1 MIFKLLKIKGFK
13 SFISEQ
19 SLDFSKL
26 SSKGFYFITGKNNV
40 NPELDANGVGK
51 SSLLDAICFVL
62 YGKTLTGLKAGNISN
77 WSNTEKC
84 QVSLTI
90 NTDNKDVE
98 ICRTWNPNNLT
109 IDNKII
115 SQEALEQFLGI
126 DYVAFTYSV
135 LIGQFNQK
143 FFDLMP
149 SEKLQVFTEL
159 LNLDK
164 WLNYS
169 QCAKDL
175 SKRYNEEIQSKEK
188 DLSYLEGKI
197 NSFKTIDYKEK
208 LDQWNLRYKD
218 KLIDLDKSILDL
230 QEQFNIKSEHL
241 KSLEKPILD
250 LQTFEIALMDELPIA
265 NQNYSD
271 FKSRIASKQTE
282 QKFLNGKLQEVK
294 NKITSFSK
302 LSGQVCVVCQQNITS
317 EHVDKCVKLL
327 EKDSQG
333 VEKELLEIKKVLL
346 GFYSKEEQSKKI
358 LEDLNQEILSTKKH
372 LNDLVKEQ
380 QNLQSNLKW
389 IEVSLE
395 KAEKELLSAQ
405 DEKNPYQELYD
416 KNKYSINVLSRSSM
430 YKNEDI
436 QEDRRQKSI
445 FTFWEKGFK
454 DIRLMVVEDV
464 LKEFEIHINT
474 NLNKLGL
481 NGWGVSLAIDSETK
495 SGTSKKGFTVLVK
508 SPFNTELVPF
518 ECWSGGEGQRLRLA
532 GTLALIDLI
541 NSKTG
546 INSSI
551 EFLDEPTQ
559 WLSDSGIDDLLYI
572 LKQRSLEKNKQ
583 IFIID
588 HRDFNT
594 FGDFNGT
601 IQIIKNHKGSE
612 ILQEN

>member
-1 MIFKLLKIKGFK
+1 MLFKLLKIKGFK
-13 SFISEQ
+13 SFITEQ

-26 SSKGFYFITGKNNV
+26 NSKGFYFITGKNKV

-51 SSLLDAICFVL
+51 SSLLDSICFVL

-77 WSNTEKC
+77 WLNSEKC
-84 QVSLTI
+84 QVSLLVNI
-90 NTDNKDVE
+90 DNKDVE

-109 IDNKII
+109 VDKKII

-126 DYVAFTYSV
+126 DYAAFTYSV

-149 SEKLQVFTEL
+149 AEKLQVFTEL

-164 WLNYS
+164 WLTYS
-169 QCAKDL
+169 QYAKDL
-175 SKRYNEEIQSKEK
+175 SKKYEGEIQSKEK
-188 DLSYLEGKI
+188 DLSYIEGKI

-208 LDQWNLRYKD
+208 LEQWNFRYNERI
-218 KLIDLDKSILDL
+218 IDLDKSILDL
-230 QEQFNIKSEHL
+230 QEQLTTKSEHL

-250 LQTFEIALMDELPIA
+250 LQTFEAALMEELPIS

-271 FKSRIASKQTE
+271 FKGKIVAKQTE
-282 QKFLNGKLQEVK
+282 QKFLNTKLQEIK

-317 EHVDKCVKLL
+317 EHVSTCVNLL

-333 VEKELLEIKKVLL
+333 VEKELLGVKKVLL
-346 GFYSKEEQSKKI
+346 EYYSKEEQSKK
-358 LEDLNQEILSTKKH
+358 LLDDLNKEILSTKKQ
-372 LNDLVKEQ
+372 LNDLGKEQ

-395 KAEKELLSAQ
+395 KAEKELISAQ
-405 DEKNPYQELYD
+405 DEKNPYQELHE
-416 KNKYSINVLSRSSM
+416 KNKYSINLLSRSSM
-430 YKNEDI
+430 YKNDEV
-436 QEDRRQKSI
+436 QEDKRQKSI

-464 LKEFEIHINT
+464 LKEFEVHINT

-508 SPFNTELVPF
+508 SPFNNDLVPF

-551 EFLDEPTQ
+551 EFFDEPTQ
-559 WLSDSGIDDLLYI
+559 WLSDTGIDDLLYI
-572 LKQRSLEKNKQ
+572 LKQRALEKNKQ

-588 HRDFNT
+588 HRNFNT
-594 FGDFNGT
+594 FGDFNGV
-601 IQIIKNHKGSE
+601 IQIIKNHTGSE

>member
-1 MIFKLLKIKGFK
+1 MIFKLLKIQGFK

-19 SLDFSKL
+19 VLDFSKL
-26 SSKGFYFITGKNNV
+26 NSKGFYFITGKNNV

-51 SSLLDAICFVL
+51 SSVLDSICFVL
-62 YGKTLTGLKAGNISN
+62 YGKTLTGLKAGNIGN
-77 WSNTEKC
+77 WSNSEKC
-84 QVSLTI
+84 QVSLTVNI
-90 NTDNKDVE
+90 DNKDVE

-109 IDNKII
+109 VDKKII

-126 DYVAFTYSV
+126 DYTAFTYSV

-169 QCAKDL
+169 QIANSLTKKYDA
-175 SKRYNEEIQSKEK
+175 EIRVDENS
-188 DLSYLEGKI
+188 LSYLEGKI
-197 NSFKTIDYKEK
+197 NSLKTTDYKEK
-208 LDQWNLRYKD
+208 LEQWSQCQNDR
-218 KLIDLDKSILDL
+218 L
-230 QEQFNIKSEHL
+230 QELEKEIE
-241 KSLEKPILD
+241 SLESQIEIKTNKLDSNDKPLID
-250 LQTFEIALMDELPIA
+250 LQTFEKALAGELDISNA
-265 NQNYSD
+265 SFVD
-271 FKSRIASKQTE
+271 LKSKISAAQTT
-282 QKFLNGKLQEVK
+282 QKFTKNSLQKVQETIK
-294 NKITSFSK
+294 SYTK
-302 LSGQVCVVCQQNITS
+302 LSGQVCVTCNQKIEPGHIDT
-317 EHVDKCVKLL
+317 CVKLL

-333 VEKELLEIKKVLL
+333 LEKDLLEIQQLL
-346 GFYSKEEQSKKI
+346 LSLYSKEEQCSKI
-358 LEDLNQEILSTKKH
+358 IQDLHQESR
-372 LNDLVKEQ
+372 NVKN
-380 QNLQSNLKW
+380 NLQDLITEKRSLQDNIKFSKT
-389 IEVSLE
+389 SLE
-395 KAEKELLSAQ
+395 KARKEL
-405 DEKNPYQELYD
+405 EKMQNEINPYEELHL
-416 KNKYSINVLSRSSM
+416 KNIYSIKLLSRSSI
-430 YKNEDI
+430 YK
-436 QEDRRQKSI
+436 QEDLDELKRQKLI
-445 FTFWEKGFK
+445 TTFWEKGFK

-508 SPFNTELVPF
+508 SPFNNDLVPF

-541 NSKTG
+541 NAKTG
-546 INSSI
+546 INSNI
-551 EFLDEPTQ
+551 EFFDEPTQ

-572 LKQRSLEKNKQ
+572 LKQRALEKNKQ

-594 FGDFNGT
+594 FGDFNGA
-601 IQIIKNHKGSE
+601 IQIIKNYNGSE